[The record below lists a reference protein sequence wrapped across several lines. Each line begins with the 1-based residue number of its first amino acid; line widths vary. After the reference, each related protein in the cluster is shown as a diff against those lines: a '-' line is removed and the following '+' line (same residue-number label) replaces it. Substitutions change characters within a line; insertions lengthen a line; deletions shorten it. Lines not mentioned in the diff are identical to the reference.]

1 MSPSTAFAAPS
12 LDELNRRLC
21 LVQNS
26 MQATGLT
33 HLVLVDPDSIFWLT
47 NFANFIHER
56 PFILV
61 LSTAGEMQFVVP
73 KLEIPHI
80 KKRCIAPI
88 RLVSYFEFPAP
99 AGEQWSDALSA
110 LFDGSESVGIEHNCP
125 RFVQDALI
133 GDCIVTDIVEEARF
147 IKSDYEVARIKY
159 GCRIATERMRSL
171 LKTAKP
177 GKSALSV
184 HSKVN
189 KLSTLKLLLDN
200 PDTNMLC
207 TRMAGVVQP
216 PSISHDPHNF
226 TSVFDLGM
234 AAGGPN
240 ISIVAGTM
248 NGYGAEVERT
258 FFLGTVPD
266 AAREPYSVMMQARA
280 LAFKMCRPG
289 TSMHDLDLAVN
300 TLIREAGYGEN
311 LLHRT
316 GHGIGVTGHE
326 GPFLAEGFH
335 QEIKSGM
342 VFTIEPGIYVD
353 GVGGFRHSDTVLVTE
368 TGCESLT
375 PLPDG
380 LEDMTLPIRGMSRLG
395 LPSFQKPLLR
405 LAARLSGIRA
415 ESTAP

>member
-1 MSPSTAFAAPS
+1 MPINKTYAAPS
-12 LDELNRRLC
+12 ADELRQRLRS
-21 LVQNS
+21 VQSRMGAN
-26 MQATGLT
+26 GLT
-33 HLVLVDPDSIFWLT
+33 HLVLVDPDNILWLT
-47 NFANFIHER
+47 NFANFVHER
-56 PFILV
+56 PFVLV
-61 LSTAGEMQFVVP
+61 LSNEGDLQFVVP

-80 KKRCIAPI
+80 QTRSIAALS
-88 RLVSYFEFPAP
+88 LVPYFEFPAP
-99 AGEQWSDALSA
+99 AGEQWSDRLSA
-110 LFDGSESVGIEHNCP
+110 LFDGSENVGIEQNCP
-125 RFVQDALI
+125 RFVQDAVP
-133 GDCIVTDIVEEARF
+133 GKCVATDLVEEARY
-147 IKSDYEVARIKY
+147 IKSDYEIARIGY
-159 GCRIATERMRSL
+159 GCHIATERMRHL

-207 TRMAGVVQP
+207 TSMAGVVQP

-226 TSVFDLGM
+226 TSVLDLGL
-234 AAGGPN
+234 ASGGPN
-240 ISIVAGTM
+240 VAIIAGTM

-258 FFLGTVPD
+258 FFLGKVPD
-266 AAREPYSVMMQARA
+266 AARAPYAVMMQARA
-280 LAFKMCRPG
+280 LAFEMCRPG

-300 TLIREAGYGEN
+300 TLLRDAGYGDN

-335 QEIKSGM
+335 HEIKPGM
-342 VFTIEPGIYVD
+342 IFTIEPGIYIE

-375 PLPDG
+375 PLPDS
-380 LEDMTLPIRGMSRLG
+380 LDDMTLPIRGLSKLG
-395 LPSFQKPLLR
+395 LPNFQKPLLH
-405 LAARLSGIRA
+405 LAARLSGIKL
-415 ESTAP
+415 ESRT